1 MGKQAFSDS
10 EIRKIYEDVE
20 KHLDKTLCHIVQL
33 LDRREQTVA
42 TGESCTGGLLSQSIT
57 SVAGASRVFELGL
70 CTYANR
76 MKERLLSVPA
86 ALLNAYGAVSAPV
99 AAAMVQGLQVQ
110 SQADL
115 CISVTGLAGPGGG
128 TETLPVGTVYV
139 GLLYQGQE
147 QVVCLHLDQFG
158 LQERNAIRNGVAI
171 CAFGMAEQLLMEE

>member
-42 TGESCTGGLLSQSIT
+42 TAESCT
-57 SVAGASRVFELGL
+57 GASRVFELGL

>member
-1 MGKQAFSDS
+1 MGKQVFSDS

-42 TGESCTGGLLSQSIT
+42 TAESCTGGLLSQSIT

-86 ALLNAYGAVSAPV
+86 ALLDAYGAVSAPV

-110 SQADL
+110 
-115 CISVTGLAGPGGG
+115 LAGPGGG